1 MRHAKLEALLGVFA
15 ALSAAAAG
23 HGCMQPECSSP
34 LYSSAECRVVAENDL
49 ARMLTED
56 GIELRFQPPGA
67 EGAQSWIA
75 GGLLRTAPQGVQ
87 ARIAG
92 AGAFAISLAAEQDGL
107 LELELANI
115 DPAASVRVHSAT
127 RTLDVPARPGATTRR
142 AAVTL
147 TAGETAWVRSERPC
161 PPRFRIAVTADIQTN
176 PWQFERIVDRL
187 IFEAGE
193 AERAGEPIVALLIA
207 GDLAEASRDD
217 EYEVVADVLARLPF
231 PAAVTA
237 GNHDVYKPMYP
248 QFNRNFGP
256 GNYAF
261 DVCDVHVAMLDSGS
275 GTLAPSVLARL
286 PELLDRG
293 EAKHSLAVM
302 HHPPYPGLT
311 GAGWSREDHAALTL
325 VELAAADVDL
335 VLAGHSHALHDFPAI
350 SVGDRELHEIIV
362 GTAGALQG
370 GGVPRY
376 GYLRLTF
383 DGDTISPCFV
393 EVPPPG
399 YAGPPN
405 EPLRTLDY
413 CAD

>member
-1 MRHAKLEALLGVFA
+1 LRPTPDGVRA
-15 ALSAAAAG
+15 
-23 HGCMQPECSSP
+23 
-34 LYSSAECRVVAENDL
+34 RV
-49 ARMLTED
+49 
-56 GIELRFQPPGA
+56 
-67 EGAQSWIA
+67 
-75 GGLLRTAPQGVQ
+75 
-87 ARIAG
+87 AG

-107 LELELANI
+107 LELEIANV
-115 DPAASVRVHSAT
+115 DPAAIVQVYSPA
-127 RTLDVPARPGATTRR
+127 RTLEVPARTGTTTRSTTVPL
-142 AAVTL
+142 A
-147 TAGETAWVRSERPC
+147 AGETSWIRSERPC

-176 PWQFERIVDRL
+176 TWQFERIVDRL
-187 IFEAGE
+187 IAEAGE
-193 AERAGEPIVALLIA
+193 AERAGEPLVALLIA

-217 EYEVVADVLARLPF
+217 EYEVVAQVLARLPF

-237 GNHDVYKPMYP
+237 GNHDVYRPTYP

-261 DVCDVHVAMLDSGS
+261 DICDVHVALLDSGS
-275 GTLAPSVLARL
+275 GTIAPSVLARL

-293 EAKHSLAVM
+293 EARHSLAVM
-302 HHPPYPGLT
+302 HHPPYAGLT
-311 GAGWSREDHAALTL
+311 GAGWSREDLAMLTL

-350 SVGDRELHEIIV
+350 SVGDRELREIIV

-376 GYLRLTF
+376 GYLRLAF
-383 DGDTISPCFV
+383 DGDTMSPCFV
-393 EVPPPG
+393 EVPPLG
-399 YAGPPN
+399 YDGPPN